1 MRRQILYRLTQ
12 YVRMRKLAALLI
24 LTCTLFSTS
33 RAQEILPDF
42 TVVTKGNNKIII
54 SWTNN
59 YPIVTQIS
67 VQRSKDSTRG
77 FATILSVADPT
88 AQQNGIVDA
97 KATDAK
103 QFYRL
108 FIVQDNGKFVFTRS
122 KRPFWDT
129 VRVIANKLQQP
140 AENARRVIITES
152 VTPKQAEEIKEKLQ
166 PASTPVVKVPEPEI
180 FYFIKKRDTLIAT
193 IPASSLKKFRD
204 SVVTKTKD
212 TIAFSTGDTILLKPF
227 VPKEVFKPSRYV
239 YTEKDGNISVSL
251 PSAGLHHYSIKFFDE
266 KSIPLFDI
274 MEVKETP
281 LLIDKVNFLRSGWY
295 KFELYED
302 GKLKEKHK
310 FFIPKD
316 Y

>member
-1 MRRQILYRLTQ
+1 
-12 YVRMRKLAALLI
+12 MRKLAALLI
-24 LTCTLFSTS
+24 LTCTLYSTS
-33 RAQEILPDF
+33 MAQGILPEF
-42 TVVTKGNNKIII
+42 SVVTKGNQKVII
-54 SWTNN
+54 SWVNN
-59 YPIVTQIS
+59 YPVVTQIS

-77 FATILSVADPT
+77 FATILSMADPT
-88 AQQNGIVDA
+88 APQNGIVDA

-108 FIVQDNGKFVFTRS
+108 FIVLDNGKFVFTRS

-129 VRVIANKLQQP
+129 VRVITNKQQP

-166 PASTPVVKVPEPEI
+166 PAATPVVKVPEPEK
-180 FYFIKKRDTLIAT
+180 FFFIKKRDTLVAT
-193 IPASSLKKFRD
+193 INAKDLKKFRD

-227 VPKEVFKPSRYV
+227 VPKEVFKPSKYV
-239 YTEKDGNISVSL
+239 YTERDGNISVSV
-251 PSAGLHHYSIKFFDE
+251 PNVSFHHYSLKFFDE
-266 KSIPLFDI
+266 KSVPLFDI
-274 MEVKETP
+274 TEVKEPT

-302 GKLKEKHK
+302 GKLKEKHR

-316 Y
+316 

>member
-1 MRRQILYRLTQ
+1 
-12 YVRMRKLAALLI
+12 MRKLAALLI
-24 LTCTLFSTS
+24 LTCTLFTTS
-33 RAQEILPDF
+33 RAQEVLPDF
-42 TVVTKGNNKIII
+42 TVITKGNKKVII

-59 YPIVTQIS
+59 YPIITQIS

-88 AQQNGIVDA
+88 APQNGIVDSKSPEA
-97 KATDAK
+97 N

-108 FIVQDNGKFVFTRS
+108 FIVQNNGKFLFTKS

-129 VRVIANKLQQP
+129 VRVIANKQQQP

-166 PASTPVVKVPEPEI
+166 TATTTSEVKLPEPEK
-180 FYFIKKRDTLIAT
+180 FFFIKKRDTLIAT
-193 IPASSLKKFRD
+193 INASALKKFRD
-204 SVVTKTKD
+204 SVVSKTKD

-227 VPKEVFKPSRYV
+227 VPKEIFKPSKYV
-239 YTEKDGNISVSL
+239 YTERDGNISVSL
-251 PSAGLHHYSIKFFDE
+251 PNASFHHYSIKFFDE
-266 KSIPLFDI
+266 KSIPVFDI
-274 MEVKETP
+274 SEVKESS

-310 FFIPKD
+310 FFIPKE
-316 Y
+316 